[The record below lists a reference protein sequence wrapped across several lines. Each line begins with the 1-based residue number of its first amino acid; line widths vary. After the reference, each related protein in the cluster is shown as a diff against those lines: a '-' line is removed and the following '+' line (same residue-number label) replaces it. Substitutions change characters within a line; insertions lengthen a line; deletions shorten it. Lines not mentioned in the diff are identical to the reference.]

1 MTKTKTAILSISLL
15 NILMNAGIVP
25 VLSRISAVFPDASPT
40 SLKLTL
46 SISALFSII
55 FSLLTGY
62 LDRFIPKKMIL
73 AVGLLF
79 YAAGG
84 MGTGLANSMA
94 GLLAFRALLGI
105 GAGICL
111 PLATAFIADFYQ
123 GEERKATIG
132 YSFFAA
138 NLGAMVLPVIGAR
151 LAENNWR
158 YAFSVYGIA
167 LLVLVFTWFSIPNRP
182 VPERKD
188 LKERKLFYFSGPV
201 VSAAFTYFF
210 VTMLFLSLPSNLSI
224 FLDKESIGTPS
235 TAALIGS
242 VSTFIS
248 MFFSLNFARIYSFS
262 KDWML
267 TAGLT
272 FCGLGFVSMSVF
284 RGLWSVILG
293 QCLIG
298 AAMGMFHPYFPYKA
312 AQATPPEQSTSALSL
327 VSSGFRMG
335 TFVSP
340 FFFLY
345 ANSLAGVSS
354 IRGEFLLSA
363 SIFCA
368 ALIVSIFIFIRSR
381 PLKSAEAPEIT

>member
-1 MTKTKTAILSISLL
+1 MNKTKTAILSISLL

-25 VLSRISAVFPDASPT
+25 VLSRISAIFPDASPT
-40 SLKLTL
+40 ALKLTL

-62 LDRFIPKKMIL
+62 LDRFIPKKVIL
-73 AVGLLF
+73 AVGLFF
-79 YAAGG
+79 YAIGG

-94 GLLAFRALLGI
+94 GLLAFRALLGM

-123 GEERKATIG
+123 GEERKETIG

-138 NLGAMVLPVIGAR
+138 NLAAMILPVIGAR
-151 LAENNWR
+151 LAEINWR

-167 LLVLVFTWFSIPNRP
+167 LLVLVFTWINIPNRSI
-182 VPERKD
+182 PEKKD
-188 LKERKLFYFSGPV
+188 LKGRKLFYFSGPV
-201 VSAAFTYFF
+201 ASAAFTYFF
-210 VTMLFLSLPSNLSI
+210 VTMLFLSLPSNISV
-224 FLDKESIGTPS
+224 FLDKEGIGTPS

-242 VSTFIS
+242 VSTIVS
-248 MFFSLNFARIYSFS
+248 MFFSLNFARIYGLA

-267 TAGLT
+267 TAGLA
-272 FCGLGFVSMSVF
+272 FCGLGFIAMSF
-284 RGLWSVILG
+284 FKGLLPVILG
-293 QCLIG
+293 QSLIG

-312 AQATPPEQSTSALSL
+312 VQAAPQEQSTSALSL

-345 ANSLAGVSS
+345 AGSLAKVTN

-363 SIFCA
+363 LIFCA
-368 ALIVSIFIFIRSR
+368 TMVISVLIFGRKK
-381 PLKSAEAPEIT
+381 PLNPAESPETT

>member
-1 MTKTKTAILSISLL
+1 MNKTKTAILSISLL

-40 SLKLTL
+40 ALKFTL

-62 LDRFIPKKMIL
+62 LDRYIPKKTIL

-94 GLLAFRALLGI
+94 GLLAFRALLGV

-138 NLGAMVLPVIGAR
+138 NLAAMVLPVIGAR
-151 LAENNWR
+151 LAEINWR

-167 LLVLVFTWFSIPNRP
+167 LLVLVYTWFNIPNRSM
-182 VPERKD
+182 PEKKN
-188 LKERKLFYFSGPV
+188 LTGRKLFYLSGPV
-201 VSAAFTYFF
+201 ASAAFTYFF
-210 VTMLFLSLPSNLSI
+210 VTMLFLSLPSNISI
-224 FLDKESIGTPS
+224 FLDKEGIGTPS

-242 VSTFIS
+242 VSTIVS
-248 MFFSLNFARIYSFS
+248 MFFSLNFARIFSFA

-267 TAGLT
+267 TAALA
-272 FCGLGFVSMSVF
+272 FCGLGFISISF
-284 RGLWSVILG
+284 FKGLWPVILG
-293 QCLIG
+293 QSMIG

-312 AQATPPEQSTSALSL
+312 VQSAPPEQSTSALSL

-345 ANSLAGVSS
+345 ASPLAGVGT
-354 IRGEFLLSA
+354 IRQEFLLTA
-363 SIFCA
+363 LIFCA
-368 ALIVSIFIFIRSR
+368 TMGVSAFIFGRKK
-381 PLKSAEAPEIT
+381 PLQPVESSETT